1 MKSRYSDGEGGNCVE
16 ASIAWRKSSYSDA
29 TGDPCVKVALVSQP
43 GGPSTAPDA
52 GASSAR
58 RGVPRGPR

>member
-1 MKSRYSDGEGGNCVE
+1 M
-16 ASIAWRKSSYSDA
+16 AWRKSSYSDA
-29 TGDPCVKVALVSQP
+29 TGGPCVKVALVSQP